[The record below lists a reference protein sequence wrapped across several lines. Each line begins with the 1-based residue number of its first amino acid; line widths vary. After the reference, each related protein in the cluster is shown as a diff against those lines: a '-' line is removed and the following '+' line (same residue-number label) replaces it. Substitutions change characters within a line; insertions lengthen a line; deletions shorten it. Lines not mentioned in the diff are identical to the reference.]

1 MPLILGIA
9 GKMGAGKN
17 LIASILEESGW
28 RTLDLDALA
37 HQILDQNAEF
47 IESEFGFEI
56 IDSEGRVNRRRLAA
70 KVFNCPQLLHKLES
84 ITYPLIERE
93 TLEWLDADTSTSAAI
108 HAINLHKTV
117 LPQRCDA
124 ILWVQAS
131 QRRRRKRVMARDGLS
146 LDEVRARFKNQDN
159 LKPKLF
165 SPYAETYSIKNSGNL
180 GRTRH
185 RLDEILCH
193 IEGCYDNRNK
203 E

>member
-17 LIASILEESGW
+17 LIASILEERGW
-28 RTLDLDALA
+28 RTLDLDSLA
-37 HQILDQNAEF
+37 HQILDQNAVV
-47 IESEFGFEI
+47 IESEFGSEV
-56 IDSEGRVNRRRLAA
+56 IDAEGKINRRSLGA
-70 KVFNCPQLLHKLES
+70 KVFNCPPLLRKLES

-93 TLEWLDADTSTSAAI
+93 TLGWLAADTSVSVAI
-108 HAINLHKTV
+108 HAINLHKTA

-124 ILWVQAS
+124 ILWVHAS
-131 QRRRRKRVMARDGLS
+131 RRQRRKRVMARDGRPWN
-146 LDEVRARFKNQDN
+146 EIKARFKSQNK

-185 RLDEILCH
+185 RLEEILCH
-193 IEGCYDNRNK
+193 IEG
-203 E
+203 